1 MLPIVVESKTISTGD
16 VPKKGL
22 ATDPFG
28 HENYTL
34 EMPKKKRK
42 MDQVEHLLVSYYLKL
57 ALRDPDRKTQ
67 SSQDEIY
74 KSLLKKG

>member
-1 MLPIVVESKTISTGD
+1 
-16 VPKKGL
+16 
-22 ATDPFG
+22 
-28 HENYTL
+28 
-34 EMPKKKRK
+34 

-74 KSLLKKG
+74 KSLLKKGWPSAPVDKKFPCDVYA